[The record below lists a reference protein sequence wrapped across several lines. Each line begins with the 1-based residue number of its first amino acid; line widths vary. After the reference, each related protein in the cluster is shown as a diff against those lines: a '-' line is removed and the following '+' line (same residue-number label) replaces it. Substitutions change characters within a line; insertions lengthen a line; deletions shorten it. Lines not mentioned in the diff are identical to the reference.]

1 MGQRSHGRHR
11 GRDLLGAASP
21 LAQESPG
28 PSVREY
34 LSAEQ
39 LAKVTPWSLSAIE
52 KMVSRGVLKR
62 DVHYFQPFGR
72 RTQLVF
78 KWSAIVAVIEG
89 HQTKSDDTGGQHV
102 VERRGEIDVEKAKA
116 GLGRLLGRSTS

>member
-1 MGQRSHGRHR
+1 MGHGSHGRR
-11 GRDLLGAASP
+11 PCRDLLGAASTS
-21 LAQESPG
+21 LTQEIPG
-28 PSVREY
+28 SVREY

-39 LAKVTPWSLSAIE
+39 LAKVTPWSISAIE

-78 KWSAIVAVIEG
+78 KWSAIVVLIEG
-89 HQTKSDDTGGQHV
+89 DRTESDDTGGQHV
-102 VERRGEIDVEKAKA
+102 VEGRGKVDVEKAKA
-116 GLGRLLGRSTS
+116 GLGRLLGR